1 MNLVGY
7 PLTCRL
13 SWTWDVSSV
22 LRASLEGM
30 VFARCINVQKFIKI
44 LNISNETMLSR
55 SDERKFLL
63 RREA

>member
-30 VFARCINVQKFIKI
+30 VFARCINVQNFIKI
-44 LNISNETMLSR
+44 LNIFCSKPELYAFSL
-55 SDERKFLL
+55 ELKKEKL
-63 RREA
+63 